1 MPIDPK
7 PFIAGLARTSG
18 VYVMRD
24 QERRVLYVGKARS
37 LRSRVG
43 SYFKVPHES
52 SRIQI
57 MMADVDEIEIHRTR
71 TETEALLL
79 ESNLIKSLRP
89 KFNILLRD
97 DKSYPYLKLSL
108 TEEYPRLSL
117 YRGRTNIKDRL
128 FGPYASAGSVRVMLA
143 QLQKIVPVRQCDN
156 NTFKNRS
163 RPCLQY
169 QIKRCSAPCVNVISK
184 SDYDED
190 VKRLIQVLDGK
201 ENEISEHFAS
211 EMDKAS
217 EQLDFEAAAVFRDR
231 VLALRRLQERQYISD
246 GQHNVDV
253 VTLLD
258 KAGMLLF
265 SVMKI
270 RGGHNLG
277 SRHFSEKNP
286 LGLALGEVMQKL
298 LVQHYQSQSIP
309 GEIILAPAVSDLDL
323 LQAGLT
329 ELAGRQVKL
338 KTRVRGNRSQ
348 WLEMGLLNAN
358 DFLRRQVAA
367 DADHIERMDD
377 LAKLLNREEPIER
390 IECFDTSHSSGEQPV
405 ASCVVFDRSGAVSS
419 EYRRFNIRGV
429 TPGDDFGAMEQVVG
443 RRMARVA
450 EGEGVRPDVLLID
463 GGKGQ
468 VKKASEALAEHLASD
483 IVVLGIAKGQG
494 RKSGRESLYL
504 PGQSNPLFLDPQSPA
519 HLLLRQI
526 RDEAHRFAITGHR
539 KKRAAS
545 RNRSQIEDIP
555 GIGAKKRQAL
565 LRHFGG
571 IKLLRQASPEELVKV
586 EGISVNLAQRLV
598 EHFRTA

>member
-7 PFIAGLARTSG
+7 PFIAGLARTPG

-79 ESNLIKSLRP
+79 ESNLIKTLRP

-184 SDYDED
+184 SEYDED

-201 ENEISEHFAS
+201 ESEMSEHFAS

-217 EQLDFEAAAVFRDR
+217 ERLDFEAAAVFRDR

-309 GEIILAPAVSDLDL
+309 GEIILTPAVSDLDL

-338 KTRVRGNRSQ
+338 KIRVRGNRSQ
-348 WLEMGLLNAN
+348 WREMGLLNAN

-494 RKSGRESLYL
+494 RKSGRESLFL

-571 IKLLRQASPEELVKV
+571 IKMLRQASPEELVKV

>member
-1 MPIDPK
+1 
-7 PFIAGLARTSG
+7 
-18 VYVMRD
+18 
-24 QERRVLYVGKARS
+24 
-37 LRSRVG
+37 VG

-57 MMADVDEIEIHRTR
+57 MMADVDDIEIHRTR

-79 ESNLIKSLRP
+79 ESNLIKTLRP

-97 DKSYPYLKLSL
+97 DKSYPYLKLST

-117 YRGRTNIKDRL
+117 YRGRTNTKDQL
-128 FGPYASAGSVRVMLA
+128 FGPYASAGAVRVMLA
-143 QLQKIVPVRQCDN
+143 QLQKVVPVRQCDN

-169 QIKRCSAPCVNVISK
+169 QIKRCSAPCVSVISK
-184 SDYDED
+184 SDYDDD
-190 VKRLIQVLDGK
+190 VRRLTQILEGK
-201 ENEISEHFAS
+201 ESEIAEQFAS

-217 EQLDFEAAAVFRDR
+217 EQLDFETAAVFRDR

-253 VTLLD
+253 ATLLD
-258 KAGMLLF
+258 KAGTLLF

-286 LGLALGEVMQKL
+286 LGLSVEEVMQKL
-298 LVQHYQSQSIP
+298 LVQHYQSQSVP
-309 GEIILAPAVSDLDL
+309 SELILNIAVKD
-323 LQAGLT
+323 AGLLEAGLS
-329 ELAGRQVKL
+329 ELAGRRIKV
-338 KTRVRGNRSQ
+338 KTRVRGNRTQ

-358 DFLRRQVAA
+358 DFLRRQIAA
-367 DADHIERMDD
+367 DADHLERMDD
-377 LAKLLNREEPIER
+377 LARLLGREEPIER

-419 EYRRFNIRGV
+419 EYRRFNIRNV
-429 TPGDDFGAMEQVVG
+429 TPGDDFAAMEQVVS
-443 RRMARVA
+443 RRMARVVD
-450 EGEGVRPDVLLID
+450 GEGIRPDILLID

-468 VKKASEALAEHLASD
+468 VKKADQALAEYLASD

-504 PGQSNPLFLDPQSPA
+504 PNDSQPLFLDPKSPA

-565 LRHFGG
+565 LRYFGG
-571 IKLLRQASPEELVKV
+571 IKMLQQASLEDLVKV
-586 EGISVNLAQRLV
+586 EGISVNLARRLV
-598 EHFRTA
+598 EHFRPN

>member
-7 PFIAGLARTSG
+7 PFVAGLARTPG

-79 ESNLIKSLRP
+79 ESNLIKTLRP

-117 YRGRTNIKDRL
+117 YRGRSNIKDRL

-143 QLQKIVPVRQCDN
+143 QMQKIVPVRQCDN

-184 SDYDED
+184 SEYDED

-201 ENEISEHFAS
+201 ESEISEHFAS

-217 EQLDFEAAAVFRDR
+217 ERLDFEAAAVFRDR

-309 GEIILAPAVSDLDL
+309 GEIILTPAVSDLDL

-494 RKSGRESLYL
+494 RKSGRESLFL

-571 IKLLRQASPEELVKV
+571 IKMLRQASPEELVKV

>member
-1 MPIDPK
+1 M
-7 PFIAGLARTSG
+7 
-18 VYVMRD
+18 
-24 QERRVLYVGKARS
+24 
-37 LRSRVG
+37 G

-57 MMADVDEIEIHRTR
+57 MMADVDDIEIHRTR

-79 ESNLIKSLRP
+79 ESNLIKTLRP

-97 DKSYPYLKLSL
+97 DKSYPYLKLST

-117 YRGRTNIKDRL
+117 YRGRTNTKDQL
-128 FGPYASAGSVRVMLA
+128 FGPYASAGAVRVMLA
-143 QLQKIVPVRQCDN
+143 QLQKVVPVRQCDN

-169 QIKRCSAPCVNVISK
+169 QIKRCSAPCVSVISK
-184 SDYDED
+184 SDYDDD
-190 VKRLIQVLDGK
+190 VRRLTQILEGK
-201 ENEISEHFAS
+201 ESEIAKQFAS

-217 EQLDFEAAAVFRDR
+217 EQLDFETAAVFRDR

-253 VTLLD
+253 ATLLD
-258 KAGMLLF
+258 KAGTLLF

-286 LGLALGEVMQKL
+286 LGLSVEEVMQKL
-298 LVQHYQSQSIP
+298 LVQHYQSQSVP
-309 GEIILAPAVSDLDL
+309 SELILNIAVKD
-323 LQAGLT
+323 AGLLEAGLS
-329 ELAGRQVKL
+329 ELAGRRIKV
-338 KTRVRGNRSQ
+338 KTRVRGNRTQ

-358 DFLRRQVAA
+358 DFLRRQIAA
-367 DADHIERMDD
+367 DADHLERMDD
-377 LAKLLNREEPIER
+377 LARLLGRDEPIER

-419 EYRRFNIRGV
+419 EYRRFNIRNV
-429 TPGDDFGAMEQVVG
+429 TPGDDFAAMEQVVS
-443 RRMARVA
+443 RRMARVVD
-450 EGEGVRPDVLLID
+450 GEGIRPDILLID

-468 VKKASEALAEHLASD
+468 VKKADQALAEYLASD

-504 PGQSNPLFLDPQSPA
+504 PNDSQPLFLDPKSPA

-565 LRHFGG
+565 LRYFGG
-571 IKLLRQASPEELVKV
+571 IKMLQQASLEDLVKV
-586 EGISVNLAQRLV
+586 EGISVNLARRLV
-598 EHFRTA
+598 EHFRPN

>member
-7 PFIAGLARTSG
+7 PFIAGLARTPG

-184 SDYDED
+184 SEYDED
-190 VKRLIQVLDGK
+190 VKRLIQILDGK

-217 EQLDFEAAAVFRDR
+217 AQLDFEAAAVFRDR

-309 GEIILAPAVSDLDL
+309 GEIILTPAVSDLDL

-494 RKSGRESLYL
+494 RKSGRESLFL

-571 IKLLRQASPEELVKV
+571 IKMLRQASPEELVKV

>member
-7 PFIAGLARTSG
+7 PFVAGLARTPG

-79 ESNLIKSLRP
+79 ESNLIKTLRP

-184 SDYDED
+184 SEYDED
-190 VKRLIQVLDGK
+190 VKRLIQILDGR
-201 ENEISEHFAS
+201 ESEISEHFAS

-217 EQLDFEAAAVFRDR
+217 ERLDFEAAAVFRDR

-309 GEIILAPAVSDLDL
+309 GEIILTPAVSDLDL

-494 RKSGRESLYL
+494 RKSGRESLFL

-571 IKLLRQASPEELVKV
+571 IKMLRQASPEELVKV

>member
-7 PFIAGLARTSG
+7 PFIAGLARTPG

-190 VKRLIQVLDGK
+190 VKRLIQILDGK

-211 EMDKAS
+211 EMEKAS

-309 GEIILAPAVSDLDL
+309 GEIILAPVVSDLDL

-419 EYRRFNIRGV
+419 EYRRFNIRGI

>member
-7 PFIAGLARTSG
+7 PFVAGLARTPG

-79 ESNLIKSLRP
+79 ESNLIKTLRP

-117 YRGRTNIKDRL
+117 YRGRSNIKDRL

-143 QLQKIVPVRQCDN
+143 QMQKIVPVRQCDN

-184 SDYDED
+184 SEYDED
-190 VKRLIQVLDGK
+190 VKRLIQILDGR
-201 ENEISEHFAS
+201 ESEISEHFAS

-217 EQLDFEAAAVFRDR
+217 ERLDFEAAAVFRDR

-309 GEIILAPAVSDLDL
+309 GEIILTPAVSDLDL

-494 RKSGRESLYL
+494 RKSGRESLFL

-571 IKLLRQASPEELVKV
+571 IKMLRQASPEELVKV

>member
-7 PFIAGLARTSG
+7 PFIAGLARTPG

-190 VKRLIQVLDGK
+190 VKRLIQILDGK

-217 EQLDFEAAAVFRDR
+217 AQLDFEAAAVFRDR

-309 GEIILAPAVSDLDL
+309 GEIILTPAVSDLDL

>member
-7 PFIAGLARTSG
+7 PFIAGLARTPG

-79 ESNLIKSLRP
+79 ESNLIKTLRP

-117 YRGRTNIKDRL
+117 YRGRSNIKDRL

-184 SDYDED
+184 SEYDED

-201 ENEISEHFAS
+201 ESEISEHFAS

-217 EQLDFEAAAVFRDR
+217 ERLDFEAAAVFRDR

-309 GEIILAPAVSDLDL
+309 GEIILTPAVSDLDL

-338 KTRVRGNRSQ
+338 KIRVRGNRSQ
-348 WLEMGLLNAN
+348 WREMGLLNAN

-494 RKSGRESLYL
+494 RKSGRESLFL

-571 IKLLRQASPEELVKV
+571 IKMLRQASPEELVKV

>member
-7 PFIAGLARTSG
+7 PFIAGLARTPG

-79 ESNLIKSLRP
+79 ESNLIKTLRP

-190 VKRLIQVLDGK
+190 VKRLIQILDGK

-309 GEIILAPAVSDLDL
+309 GEIILAPLVSDLDL

-377 LAKLLNREEPIER
+377 LAKLLNREESIER

-450 EGEGVRPDVLLID
+450 EGEGVRPDVLVID